1 MVAERLTHP
10 LYPVYLYFM
19 ECLGLGIVALSWYLL
34 YRQGTGFEWVLLAV
48 LAVLSGSLTVK
59 IPGINSKVSVADAFI
74 FANIVLYGPAVGAIT
89 AILDG
94 LMVPNSSKSAKR
106 KLHYKLF
113 NVGVMA
119 LSAFAGAQAF
129 SLMFG
134 RVSPHQGA
142 LPTLGILFP
151 SLIILATVYYLV
163 NTGCIAAIV
172 ALEAKKNVYGI
183 WRDRFRWIAINYYT
197 AALIA
202 GLLAFDRSSITPVV
216 VGCIAV
222 ILLVIHLTNRGY
234 VKRFAD
240 SLRNSAPQPLS
251 S

>member
-1 MVAERLTHP
+1 MERLTHP
-10 LYPVYLYFM
+10 LYPIYLYLV
-19 ECLGLGIVALSWYLL
+19 EALGLGIIALSWYLL

-94 LMVPNSSKSAKR
+94 LMVPNKSKSFKR

-119 LSAFAGAQAF
+119 LSAFVGGQAL
-129 SLMFG
+129 SLLYG
-134 RVSPHQGA
+134 RVSPHVGP
-142 LPTLGILFP
+142 LPTLSQLFP
-151 SLIILATVYYLV
+151 PLIILATVYYLV
-163 NTGCIAAIV
+163 NTGCVAAVV
-172 ALEAKKNVYGI
+172 ALEAKKNVYET

-197 AALIA
+197 AALIS
-202 GLLAFDRSSITPVV
+202 GLLAFDRSSITPTVLA
-216 VGCIAV
+216 CIGV
-222 ILLVIHLTNRGY
+222 ILLVIHLSDRGY
-234 VKRFAD
+234 IKRFTE
-240 SLRNSAPQPLS
+240 SLKNCAP
-251 S
+251 